1 MRLET
6 PPPALQD
13 LIDQA
18 RAMPLGRE
26 ERDVVRQA
34 LTMAEELHLDGWAY
48 LLRLW
53 FNRSCFMVG
62 DTDALLT
69 SFTRS
74 LAIHDSNPERF
85 PLSVDEDTH
94 LLFQYKWV
102 ADLLNDSPAYSLTQ
116 ITQIYNDMERRYQQA
131 GVSPSGYL
139 QTRFGGACDRGEW
152 DDAEHYFA
160 QLQAA
165 PRDDLS
171 HCDACSRSTAALYYR
186 DKGDTQRARELL
198 QEIFDGNFMCGDEP
212 EYSETQAMF
221 LALRDND
228 LESARFLH
236 HKSLTAIRAKEEP
249 GSMLLAHVDFCVLT
263 GNTPR
268 AVALVEQFPRVFDAS
283 PLNVARQFHC
293 LTTLAVLADAM
304 IADGHGDLPIRGTS
318 APHFARLLGLPH
330 HDGTPTRDL
339 TPHDISAPAWQ
350 QARTHADAFN
360 ARNNTSHYD
369 TLYANARARREER
382 WDLPLGI
389 DEYHTPV
396 STPVAPTPVSVLDHV
411 AAIYNTI
418 TTQPDQALTHYQASR
433 DLPTTDDSPELTLAL
448 FSAPVGA
455 LPDNA
460 PAYNDLL
467 DDLATAGRPELA
479 ATMHAVGPRYLTDL
493 TTTDIDVLLTTAD
506 ALRTTHPGDAA
517 YLLLD
522 AADILTATDPA
533 RAHSLATDAHTLM
546 TGQAGRYKTALMAAG
561 TALNNGDADTAST
574 LLAQAEPLAY
584 GNHRLDTHATFL
596 RATLAI
602 HRNDWAT
609 ALSCFD
615 QAATTALS
623 HNNVTAAWQL
633 LARKATIHTTINQ
646 PTDAAR
652 TLRQALR
659 HADTAQVDQ
668 PTRISLTGDLGR
680 ALLAAGHP
688 HDAIGHLSEALD
700 WHITN
705 DSAPDVVLELLHTL
719 GEAGYASGHAQQA
732 FSAWMYA
739 LNYAEEHNQPTI
751 QYTTAIRLADFLTEV
766 EHEDAP
772 TYAAQ
777 AMALATEHG
786 EPLAVVQ
793 AAKRVATTNVAITR
807 SADLSALD
815 HAEQALDAATV
826 SEADQMMARIELGM
840 HRAQLLWRM
849 DHNADAIAAA
859 HLVADLARSASV
871 TPAVVDALTIMG
883 LAHRDAGEP
892 HDARARLSEAR
903 DLITADSTK
912 DGHTAED
919 AHAHS
924 EQITFLT
931 AQIEALNDTAQS

>member
-1 MRLET
+1 M
-6 PPPALQD
+6 
-13 LIDQA
+13 
-18 RAMPLGRE
+18 
-26 ERDVVRQA
+26 
-34 LTMAEELHLDGWAY
+34 
-48 LLRLW
+48 
-53 FNRSCFMVG
+53 
-62 DTDALLT
+62 
-69 SFTRS
+69 
-74 LAIHDSNPERF
+74 
-85 PLSVDEDTH
+85 
-94 LLFQYKWV
+94 
-102 ADLLNDSPAYSLTQ
+102 
-116 ITQIYNDMERRYQQA
+116 
-131 GVSPSGYL
+131 
-139 QTRFGGACDRGEW
+139 
-152 DDAEHYFA
+152 
-160 QLQAA
+160 
-165 PRDDLS
+165 
-171 HCDACSRSTAALYYR
+171 
-186 DKGDTQRARELL
+186 
-198 QEIFDGNFMCGDEP
+198 
-212 EYSETQAMF
+212 
-221 LALRDND
+221 
-228 LESARFLH
+228 
-236 HKSLTAIRAKEEP
+236 
-249 GSMLLAHVDFCVLT
+249 
-263 GNTPR
+263 
-268 AVALVEQFPRVFDAS
+268 
-283 PLNVARQFHC
+283 
-293 LTTLAVLADAM
+293 
-304 IADGHGDLPIRGTS
+304 
-318 APHFARLLGLPH
+318 
-330 HDGTPTRDL
+330 
-339 TPHDISAPAWQ
+339 
-350 QARTHADAFN
+350 
-360 ARNNTSHYD
+360 
-369 TLYANARARREER
+369 
-382 WDLPLGI
+382 
-389 DEYHTPV
+389 
-396 STPVAPTPVSVLDHV
+396 
-411 AAIYNTI
+411 
-418 TTQPDQALTHYQASR
+418 
-433 DLPTTDDSPELTLAL
+433 PTTDDSPELTLAL
-448 FSAPVGA
+448 FSAPAGA

-602 HRNDWAT
+602 HHNDWAT

-793 AAKRVATTNVAITR
+793 AAKRVATANVAITR

-859 HLVADLARSASV
+859 HLVADLARSANV